1 MTVPALRIKVNG
13 QLVAIAGGENL
24 SLLTATIGLGSGA
37 DKYIPAGS
45 VVFGVMGL
53 DLHSSQP
60 KQLNWGSDIKLKEGD
75 QVTIEI
81 VQVEQTT
88 PPDKVLS
95 SPSPAQLRA
104 EAKRK

>member
-1 MTVPALRIKVNG
+1 MTIPALRIKVNG

-37 DKYIPAGS
+37 NKYIAAGS
-45 VVFGVMGL
+45 VMFGVMGL

-60 KQLNWGSDIKLKEGD
+60 KQLNWGSEIKLKVGD

-81 VQVEQTT
+81 VQVEQTS

-95 SPSPAQLRA
+95 SPSSAQLHA

>member
-1 MTVPALRIKVNG
+1 MPFPALLIKVNA
-13 QLVAIAGGENL
+13 QLVATAGAENL
-24 SLLTATIGLGSGA
+24 SLLTATIGLGSGTE
-37 DKYIPAGS
+37 KYIDAGS
-45 VVFGVMGL
+45 TMFGVMGL

-60 KQLNWGSDIKLKEGD
+60 RQLNWGSEIKLNEGD
-75 QVTIEI
+75 QVTVEI
-81 VQVEQTT
+81 VQVDQST